1 MVGGGSNMKEPLWLA
16 EELVTKLKPRYDDVA
31 ALVINDDTAMV
42 KLWNTEPSVV
52 QSWMRTRVGLLL
64 AKNRR
69 LLTLEISARKPED
82 VLKATERIEEIADKV
97 EESELYAPL
106 PEPEGVKTLTGMFDG
121 RVVEALNNPR
131 PYAEAM
137 IDSALSQGV
146 DRVAG
151 TLTLSRVVR
160 ALATSKG
167 FSGMEEKTYVEAY
180 LRAFKGEFSG
190 HWAHGSTRLDIN
202 ALKDVGLKAGQYA
215 TITNKKVD
223 FQPGKYSVILSPLV
237 VGNLLGDVAFM
248 ASATAVLLG
257 YSMFMKYRLGDVVAS
272 EKLSMYDVP
281 HDTSL
286 PRASAFD
293 DEGSPTYDKP
303 IIENGVL
310 KNLLHNSGTAA
321 KMGVKT
327 TGNAG
332 WIFARAWNLNIGLG
346 DFKEDEL
353 ISELRNGLIITNNWY
368 TRLQNYV
375 EGIFSTVSR
384 DATLLVKDGEILGDV
399 GRVRIASKFSTLMN
413 NIVGIS
419 NKPYDIMWWEVR
431 TPTRCG
437 YILAKDINI
446 TKPYI

>member
-1 MVGGGSNMKEPLWLA
+1 MVGSSSKVGESLSLA
-16 EELVTKLKPRYDDVA
+16 EELVTKLKSRYDDVA
-31 ALVINDDTAMV
+31 ALVVNDDTVMV
-42 KLWNTEPSVV
+42 KLWNTEPSIV

-64 AKNRR
+64 TKNRR
-69 LLTLEISARKPED
+69 LLTLELSARKPED
-82 VLKATERIEEIADKV
+82 VLKVVERIEEVADKV

-106 PEPEGVKTLTGMFDG
+106 PEPTKVEALTGAFDT
-121 RVVEALNNPR
+121 RVVEALDNPR

-151 TLTLSRVVR
+151 TLTLGKVVR

-167 FSGMEEKTYVEAY
+167 FSAVEEKTYVEAY
-180 LRAFKGEFSG
+180 LRAFKNDFSG
-190 HWAHGSTRLDIN
+190 HWAYGSTRLDIN
-202 ALKDVGLKAGQYA
+202 ALKEVGLKAGHYA

-223 FQPGKYSVILSPLV
+223 FQPGKYSVVLSPLV

-257 YSMFMKYRLGDVVAS
+257 YSMFMKYKLGDSVAS
-272 EKLSMYDVP
+272 EKLSIYDVP
-281 HDTSL
+281 RDTSL
-286 PRASAFD
+286 PYATAFD

-310 KNLLHNSGTAA
+310 KNLLHNSGTAS

-332 WIFARAWNLNIGLG
+332 WVFARAWNLNISLG
-346 DFKEDEL
+346 DLKEDEL
-353 ISELRNGLIITNNWY
+353 VSELRNGLIITNNWY

-413 NIVGIS
+413 NVVGIS

-437 YILAKDINI
+437 YFLIKDINI